1 VIFYELIRKRYF
13 SKMLVQL
20 RGAKFLREKDDPYFV
35 SNTVSDLTEVPLGLN
50 NGDFP
55 EILVG
60 SHAANAEIV
69 LRQYFLMNQH
79 ISPAMMQSIGGGNQI
94 ALPIP
99 PTWVAHLVS
108 KGISCSP
115 ILCQMKLYLFAVKII
130 ITSMAKFIYLAVQVN
145 SPLYPGSPYVV
156 FLGIGQDNLPGYD
169 GKKKTRDLITWYRN
183 STIRKPNIK
192 KIWAQARVNE
202 EYEIPSDLVVSRN
215 IFPKF
220 SNIFS
225 CLNFFLIVVTA
236 LFISLIGLLR
246 GKWWYGFI
254 IAESINLHYVRN
266 LRREDLAEEYYF
278 NNSSWYYKPIWAY
291 EVENCK
297 KIISQLYYSTNN
309 ENFASND
316 YKSNISQGFKI
327 MKWKCFIVWDQQQ
340 EDHLKQYCSNS
351 EFIQVG
357 YVDITG
363 ESIKNCSVNGKRI
376 LSVFDVTPIRP
387 TAFTKL
393 GDACPRYY
401 SEDLNLKFLQDIKES
416 FADDKWIIL
425 WKPKRV
431 VGTKFI
437 SNSFKRKQAKLING
451 NLIKVDPGIAASS
464 LVETSD
470 AVISMPFTSPSV
482 IAKFKNIPCIFY
494 DTSGCVK
501 KVKSHGIPLLRKQ
514 DELKEWMT
522 SLTKETS

>member
-1 VIFYELIRKRYF
+1 MIFKELFRKRKF
-13 SKMLVQL
+13 SKMHAQL
-20 RGAKFLREKDDPYFV
+20 RGAKLLKEREDPYFV
-35 SNTVSDLTEVPLGLN
+35 SNTISDLTEVSLGLQT
-50 NGDFP
+50 GDFP

-60 SHAANAEIV
+60 SHAANAEIT

-79 ISPAMMQSIGGGNQI
+79 ISPAMMQSIGGGNPI

-130 ITSMAKFIYLAVQVN
+130 ITSIAKFIYLAVQRN
-145 SPLYPGSPYVV
+145 NPKYPGSPYVV
-156 FLGIGQDNLPGYD
+156 FMGLQQNNLPGYD
-169 GKKKTRDLITWYRN
+169 GKRDTRDLISWYKDSIIKRAN
-183 STIRKPNIK
+183 IRI
-192 KIWAQARVNE
+192 IWVQAIVNE
-202 EYEIPSDLVVSRN
+202 EYDVPNDLVVSR
-215 IFPKF
+215 IVFPKF
-220 SNIFS
+220 SNIHS
-225 CLNFFLIVVTA
+225 CLNYILIVVMA
-236 LFISLIGLLR
+236 LIMSFIGVLC

-254 IAESINLHYVRN
+254 IAETINLHYVKYMK
-266 LRREDLAEEYYF
+266 REFLAEEYYF
-278 NNSSWYYKPIWAY
+278 NNSSWYYKPMWAY
-291 EVENCK
+291 EIENYK
-297 KIISQLYYSTNN
+297 KTISQLYYSTNN

-316 YKSNISQGFKI
+316 YKSNITQGFKI

-340 EDHLKQYCSNS
+340 EDHLKQYCPNAN
-351 EFIQVG
+351 FIKVG

-363 ESIKNCSVNGKRI
+363 ETIKKYSVNGKKI
-376 LSVFDVTPIRP
+376 LSLFDVTPLRP
-387 TAFTKL
+387 ITYTKL
-393 GDACPRYY
+393 GVASARYY
-401 SEDLNLKFLQDIKES
+401 SEDNNLNFLQDIKKI
-416 FADDKWIIL
+416 FTDDKWIIL
-425 WKPKRV
+425 WKPKRI
-431 VGTKFI
+431 VGIKFI

-470 AVISMPFTSPSV
+470 AVISMPFSSPSV

-501 KVKSHGIPLLRKQ
+501 KVKSHGIPLLRRQ